1 MHSLNDWNIIK
12 LTETSRINIEKDDEV
27 FQNILKGGET
37 RINEKIIRTIFS
49 AMIIDNER
57 TDKYSIVQWT
67 SKPYTL

>member
-1 MHSLNDWNIIK
+1 MLHSLNDWNIIK
-12 LTETSRINIEKDDEV
+12 LTETSRINIEKDDKV

-57 TDKYSIVQWT
+57 TDKYSIVQ
-67 SKPYTL
+67 